1 MVTVSVLTPLKFQIV
16 HNFVNKIIIMADRV
30 ARKDMGKRFR
40 LSTEVRATLQRK
52 HDRWTPYRAYSRVE
66 KELCAF
72 RALCKIL
79 ISFFQMPAA
88 TTENDEVGCNG
99 RAVKMFADLIKRS
112 LRDEDFVARKCT
124 TFNVVLFFLL
134 SYSLSF
140 DGTICK

>member
-1 MVTVSVLTPLKFQIV
+1 
-16 HNFVNKIIIMADRV
+16 MADRV

-66 KELCAF
+66 KELSAF

-112 LRDEDFVARKCT
+112 LRDEDFVARKCM
-124 TFNVVLFFLL
+124 TFNVVLFF
-134 SYSLSF
+134 
-140 DGTICK
+140 TIVFAFF